1 MSERRKKALVIY
13 MAALFGI
20 AFLIV
25 SISLT
30 IQMKKNTL
38 NATSAEKV
46 IALQNELQQLKTEN
60 KELQNTLTDLE
71 TNLTDVLE
79 GMEYLEGQAF
89 EATARIN
96 GQERLL
102 EINAIVIAYQQAVID
117 ADEEAQKNYL
127 EDLKEA
133 AKDAQPLDNNLY
145 QTIKSII
152 NENESDTDE

>member
-117 ADEEAQKNYL
+117 ADEEAQQNYL